1 MYINREISW
10 LEFDRRVLEQ
20 AARGDLPLLERLKFL
35 AISASNLD
43 EFYQVRV
50 GGLQLMQRSGKI
62 LQDAAGQTPE
72 EQLKNIRA
80 RAQEIVQRQ
89 YELMNTLLLPL
100 MREAGVAPVPL
111 ENLSEAQLSSLGTLF
126 MQQVAPLLTPLAL
139 EKERT
144 ITLPNLSL
152 ALGVELAGKDADADK
167 SRLVVVALPE
177 ALPRRVHAACLEEDR
192 YVLLEEL
199 SAHFIGMLFEGER
212 ILHCTPLRVTR
223 NGDITVQEE
232 EGTDFAWEMSQVL
245 VARKFSD
252 CVRMELPEGVDGAFA
267 RKLAQQVGAEEE
279 TICHLPGYLRLS
291 DFGRMAEEPGHERL
305 KIVPWEPNPPEG
317 VDPSL
322 SMFDNISR
330 GDILINTPF
339 ESYEPVVK
347 LAEEAAED
355 PNVLAI
361 KQLLYRTANN
371 SRFITALCRA
381 AERGKQVTAL
391 VELKARFDEGHNLSQ
406 AERLQRAGVQ
416 VIYGVKGFKTH
427 AKAMLIVRRENG
439 VLKRYCHI
447 GTGNYNEDT
456 ARIYGD
462 LSLLTCEETM
472 GADISQFFNCVTGLT
487 QMRRFRR
494 LYPSPAFMKERLLE
508 LVRAETQRAR
518 RGETARILAK
528 MNSLNDPDMM
538 EALEEASR
546 AGVEIRLNVRGI
558 CCWVPS
564 TEEGRRHTRIVSI
577 VDRYLEHARILC
589 FHNGGDELVF
599 ITSADWMSRNL
610 DRRVELLA
618 PVEDKRLARRA
629 VEILH
634 ACMRDNVQAS
644 VILPDGSSA
653 PVVPGPDEPPFRMQ
667 EHPVPREKI
676 AALFLC
682 RTSQKTIRQYEKS
695 CGGIPALR
703 RIHRSQHAHR
713 VLGVRRHHPDDH
725 GYSSSACNLHAHPF
739 FCISQPADRVFGF
752 RRGPAH

>member
-111 ENLSEAQLSSLGTLF
+111 ENLSETQLSSLGTLF

-139 EKERT
+139 EEERT

-252 CVRMELPEGVDGAFA
+252 CVRMELPEDVDDAFA
-267 RKLAQQVGAEEE
+267 RRLAQQIGAEEE

-339 ESYEPVVK
+339 ESYEPVV
-347 LAEEAAED
+347 
-355 PNVLAI
+355 
-361 KQLLYRTANN
+361 
-371 SRFITALCRA
+371 
-381 AERGKQVTAL
+381 
-391 VELKARFDEGHNLSQ
+391 
-406 AERLQRAGVQ
+406 
-416 VIYGVKGFKTH
+416 
-427 AKAMLIVRRENG
+427 
-439 VLKRYCHI
+439 
-447 GTGNYNEDT
+447 
-456 ARIYGD
+456 
-462 LSLLTCEETM
+462 
-472 GADISQFFNCVTGLT
+472 
-487 QMRRFRR
+487 
-494 LYPSPAFMKERLLE
+494 
-508 LVRAETQRAR
+508 
-518 RGETARILAK
+518 
-528 MNSLNDPDMM
+528 
-538 EALEEASR
+538 
-546 AGVEIRLNVRGI
+546 
-558 CCWVPS
+558 
-564 TEEGRRHTRIVSI
+564 
-577 VDRYLEHARILC
+577 
-589 FHNGGDELVF
+589 
-599 ITSADWMSRNL
+599 
-610 DRRVELLA
+610 
-618 PVEDKRLARRA
+618 
-629 VEILH
+629 
-634 ACMRDNVQAS
+634 
-644 VILPDGSSA
+644 
-653 PVVPGPDEPPFRMQ
+653 
-667 EHPVPREKI
+667 
-676 AALFLC
+676 
-682 RTSQKTIRQYEKS
+682 
-695 CGGIPALR
+695 
-703 RIHRSQHAHR
+703 
-713 VLGVRRHHPDDH
+713 
-725 GYSSSACNLHAHPF
+725 
-739 FCISQPADRVFGF
+739 
-752 RRGPAH
+752 